1 MHINWKR
8 RLFVLAMLL
17 VFAQVAAADIKSS
30 LQEICGTIKDIVPV
44 VAMLMFII
52 AGAVYAAGQVM
63 GAETRARA
71 NVWSTAML
79 VGGMIGLMIAA
90 SAGYFVSVFS
100 GFALGSTSSL
110 TSEEVT
116 C

>member
-1 MHINWKR
+1 MDWR
-8 RLFVLAMLL
+8 YRALMLACLL
-17 VFAQVAAADIKSS
+17 VFAQVAAADIASS
-30 LQEICGTIKDIVPV
+30 LNQICQTIKAIVPV
-44 VAMLMFII
+44 VALLMFII

-79 VGGMIGLMIAA
+79 VGGIIGLIIAA
-90 SAGYFVSVFS
+90 SAGYFVQIFS
-100 GFALGSTSSL
+100 QFALGSSSTVL
-110 TSEEVT
+110 TVGSYT

>member
-1 MHINWKR
+1 MSWKNK
-8 RLFVLAMLL
+8 
-17 VFAQVAAADIKSS
+17 VFALALLLAFTQVVAAQGIAAS
-30 LQEICGTIKDIVPV
+30 LNSICMTVKQIVPV
-44 VAMLMFII
+44 VALLMFII

-79 VGGMIGLMIAA
+79 VGGIIGLILAA
-90 SAGYFVSVFS
+90 SAGYFVQIFS
-100 GFALGSTSSL
+100 QFALGTSSTTL
-110 TSEEVT
+110 TVEYT